1 MYMKNLLR
9 IIVVF
14 TFFIT
19 ISPSTHAQN
28 PIKIGYID
36 FNTLVSAMPGVDSV
50 KIKLQKYQQSL
61 SDQMD
66 AMGAEFEN
74 KYLDYQS
81 KSSGMSDLIK
91 QTKEKELSDLQGRID
106 AFKSKAQ
113 QDFQAKQQELLQPII
128 SKAKDAVKEV
138 AKENKFTYVINGI
151 EDIMLYSEPTDDIMP
166 LVKKKLG
173 IQ

>member
-1 MYMKNLLR
+1 MKNLVKVSLFLA
-9 IIVVF
+9 IILSLSF
-14 TFFIT
+14 
-19 ISPSTHAQN
+19 SADSQN
-28 PIKIGYID
+28 PQKIAYLD
-36 FNTLVSAMPGVDSV
+36 FNTLVSQMPGIDSV
-50 KIKLQKYQQSL
+50 KVKLQKYQQSL

-106 AFKSKAQ
+106 AFKAKAQ
-113 QDFQAKQQELLQPII
+113 QDMQAKQQELLQPII
-128 SKAKDAVKEV
+128 SKAKDAVKDV
-138 AKENKFTYVINGI
+138 AKENKYTYVVNSI
-151 EDIMLYSEPTDDIMP
+151 EDIMLYADPADDIMP

>member
-1 MYMKNLLR
+1 MKNFLKV
-9 IIVVF
+9 IIVF
-14 TFFIT
+14 ALFIT
-19 ISPSTHAQN
+19 FSSSTQAQN
-28 PIKIGYID
+28 NVKIGYID
-36 FNTLVSAMPGVDSV
+36 FNTLVSAMPGIDSV
-50 KIKLQKYQQSL
+50 KIKLQKYQQTL

-91 QTKEKELSDLQGRID
+91 QTKEKELTDLQGRID
-106 AFKSKAQ
+106 AFKAKAQ
-113 QDFQAKQQELLQPII
+113 TDFQSKQQELLQPII
-128 SKAKDAVKEV
+128 SKAKDAVKEI
-138 AKENKFTYVINGI
+138 AKENKYTYVINSI
-151 EDIMLYSEPTDDIMP
+151 EDIMLYAEPTDDIMP

>member
-1 MYMKNLLR
+1 MKNLLKV
-9 IIVVF
+9 IVVF
-14 TFFIT
+14 IFFIT
-19 ISPSTHAQN
+19 ISSSTQAQN
-28 PIKIGYID
+28 PVKIGYID
-36 FNTLVSAMPGVDSV
+36 FNTLISAMPGIDSV
-50 KIKLQKYQQSL
+50 KIKLQKYQQTL

-106 AFKSKAQ
+106 AFKAKAQ
-113 QDFQAKQQELLQPII
+113 QDFQAKQQELLQPVVD
-128 SKAKDAVKEV
+128 KAKAAVKDV
-138 AKENKFTYVINGI
+138 AKENKYTYIINSI
-151 EDIMLYSEPTDDIMP
+151 EDIMLYSEPGDDIMA

>member
-1 MYMKNLLR
+1 MKNLLR
-9 IIVVF
+9 VIVVF
-14 TFFIT
+14 AFFIT
-19 ISPSTHAQN
+19 ISSSTQAQN
-28 PIKIGYID
+28 PIKIGYVD

-81 KSSGMSDLIK
+81 KSSGLSDLIK

-138 AKENKFTYVINGI
+138 AKENKYTYVINSI
-151 EDIMLYSEPTDDIMP
+151 EDIMLYAEPTDDIMP